1 MSTPA
6 PSVAAPTRRRRT
18 VAVIAAVIAVTAV
31 VAAGVALMLP
41 SRYLPWDTTA
51 FPDVD
56 TSVLSADQARIVE
69 LLEAEH
75 RDQRPGTF
83 YAEGVEEPW
92 CADFVSW
99 VMREAGR
106 PLSNP
111 NSGHWRIPG
120 VYTLQEYY
128 QSQGRFEEVGGGYVP
143 AVGDVV
149 LYDNSSWVGQH
160 TNFVVA
166 VDGDTVTTVGGNEF
180 GRIRVHT
187 VDWASDSA
195 VVGFGRL
202 EA

>member
-1 MSTPA
+1 MTA
-6 PSVAAPTRRRRT
+6 PAPTRRRRR
-18 VAVIAAVIAVTAV
+18 VGLILSAV
-31 VAAGVALMLP
+31 VAVVAVVAGGVLWLAP
-41 SRYLPWDTTA
+41 ERYLPWDTA
-51 FPDVD
+51 EFPAVD
-56 TSVLSADQARIVE
+56 TTALSPQRARIVG

-75 RDQRPGTF
+75 RTQRPGTF
-83 YAEGVEEPW
+83 YSEGVEEPW

-99 VMREAGR
+99 IMREAGL

-128 QSQGRFEEVGGGYVP
+128 QSQSRFQEVGSGYRP

-160 TNFVVA
+160 TNIVVA
-166 VDGDTVTTVGGNEF
+166 VDGDTATTVGGNEF

-202 EA
+202 G